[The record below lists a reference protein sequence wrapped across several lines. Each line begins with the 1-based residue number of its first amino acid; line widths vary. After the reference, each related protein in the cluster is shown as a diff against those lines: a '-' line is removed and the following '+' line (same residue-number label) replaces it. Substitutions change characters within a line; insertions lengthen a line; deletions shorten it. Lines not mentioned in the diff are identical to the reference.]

1 MTCSLRSSNII
12 FPLSTSC
19 CANTTLD
26 GNHFQKWY
34 LWNQEVIL
42 QQWAETSWVLAGVVR
57 EASVGE
63 PEGEL
68 VWKLG
73 EKVVA
78 VQPLHP
84 PVSPLPVP

>member
-1 MTCSLRSSNII
+1 M
-12 FPLSTSC
+12 
-19 CANTTLD
+19 
-26 GNHFQKWY
+26 
-34 LWNQEVIL
+34 

-57 EASVGE
+57 EASGDE

-78 VQPLHP
+78 VQPLHS

>member
-1 MTCSLRSSNII
+1 M
-12 FPLSTSC
+12 
-19 CANTTLD
+19 
-26 GNHFQKWY
+26 
-34 LWNQEVIL
+34 